1 MLKLILITVGM
12 WLASVVF
19 ILFAIGFVA
28 DVTQDVSAASMGLPV
43 YGLGAVIIFTIA
55 ADTFMLARLAQS
67 LTDEGFRR
75 FWIGTFLLVEL
86 VTAALLMIVALI
98 VLNR

>member
-12 WLASVVF
+12 WLASVIF

-28 DVTQDVSAASMGLPV
+28 AVTQDVSAAKMGIPV
-43 YGLGAVIIFTIA
+43 YSLVAVVIFTIA
-55 ADTFMLARLAQS
+55 ADTFFLARMAQP
-67 LTDEGFRR
+67 LTEGGFRR
-75 FWIGTFLLVEL
+75 FWIGTFLLGEL
-86 VTAALLMIVALI
+86 VTAVLLMIVALL